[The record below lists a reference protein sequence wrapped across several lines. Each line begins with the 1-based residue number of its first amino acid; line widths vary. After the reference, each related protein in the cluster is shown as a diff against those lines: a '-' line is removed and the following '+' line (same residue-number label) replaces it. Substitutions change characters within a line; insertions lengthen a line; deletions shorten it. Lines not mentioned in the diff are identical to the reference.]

1 MAWGSED
8 ARDRKDSTSIGL
20 YSLAWGVLS
29 LLLSLS
35 LLLLFSLLDQ
45 SASWRSTLSV
55 TFHWPS
61 RSEKKRS

>member
-1 MAWGSED
+1 
-8 ARDRKDSTSIGL
+8 
-20 YSLAWGVLS
+20 
-29 LLLSLS
+29 